1 MRKLH
6 EDIMH
11 EDLIDVLKAEYLKQD
26 MIDVIL
32 SEVDYYG
39 YGCDITIKHGEED
52 SVERLFDVRRSEIT
66 IYVKK
71 LSEYSEIHMFMSFGT
86 YVIVVDGCG
95 VYPKK
100 DDDEDDCRD
109 RIWYHK
115 IASGVYAKAYDYN
128 DYGFRKEFI
137 LVDENHYKLRTQ
149 GLVST
154 CTGCT
159 FDTESPI
166 LDLRNKI
173 SLVDNSWVS
182 YDAKII
188 GTCEISGN
196 VYAGPGAVLINTSLT
211 GNSYVENST
220 VKNSVISGE
229 SRIRETDVTA
239 SIIENC
245 RLVESDDVICK
256 ILTDVEIENNKKR
269 KR

>member
-6 EDIMH
+6 EDAMH
-11 EDLIDVLKAEYLKQD
+11 EDLIDILKAEYLKQD
-26 MIDVIL
+26 MMDVIL
-32 SEVDYYG
+32 SEVDHYG

-52 SVERLFDVRRSEIT
+52 RVERLFDVRHSEIT
-66 IYVKK
+66 IYVSR
-71 LSEYSEIHMFMSFGT
+71 LSEHSEIHMFMSFGT
-86 YVIVVDGCG
+86 YVIVVAGCG

-100 DDDEDDCRD
+100 DNDDPRD
-109 RIWYHK
+109 RIWHHK

-128 DYGFRKEFI
+128 DYGFKKEFI

-166 LDLRNKI
+166 IDLHNKI

-182 YDAKII
+182 CAAKII
-188 GTCEISGN
+188 GTCEISGRS
-196 VYAGPGAVLINTSLT
+196 YIGPDTVLINTSLT

-220 VKNSVISGE
+220 VKNSVLSGDT
-229 SRIRETDVTA
+229 RIIDTNVTA
-239 SIIENC
+239 SVIENC
-245 RLVESDDVICK
+245 KIVESDEVVCR
-256 ILTDVEIENNKKR
+256 ILTNVEIEHNKKR
-269 KR
+269 KK